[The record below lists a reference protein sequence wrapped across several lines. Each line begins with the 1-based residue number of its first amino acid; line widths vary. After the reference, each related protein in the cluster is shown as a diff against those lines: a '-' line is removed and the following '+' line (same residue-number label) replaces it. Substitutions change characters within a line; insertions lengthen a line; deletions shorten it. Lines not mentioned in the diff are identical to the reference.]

1 MPADSASNAS
11 LPEKYTVESRNVIIQ
26 TINLTKRYGKLVAL
40 NNLHLSIEEGECF
53 GYIGPNG
60 AGKTTT
66 IRILSTLLQP
76 TWGEARVCGHVVGY
90 ESRKIRPLIG
100 YVPDFFGAY
109 EDMVVQEYLEF
120 FAAAYNITGKKRDQ
134 IVGDVLELTDLS
146 HKSDALVDGLSR
158 GMKQRLSIA
167 RVLLHDPKV
176 LMLDEPASGL
186 DPRARIEI
194 RELLKELHRM
204 GKTILISSHILPEL
218 ADLCSSIGI
227 IEQGELI
234 FQGSVREAMRRAQTG
249 TVVHVVT
256 PDDRDQA
263 QQVLANLPNV
273 ESTNARDGEIVLTL
287 TVETT
292 DFSFIA
298 EAMLA
303 NKLRIHEIKQEEVDL
318 EGVFMRLTKGI
329 VQ

>member
-1 MPADSASNAS
+1 M
-11 LPEKYTVESRNVIIQ
+11 IIQ

-120 FAAAYNITGKKRDQ
+120 FASAYDITGKKRDK
-134 IVGDVLELTDLS
+134 IVGDVLELTDLA
-146 HKSDALVDGLSR
+146 HKRDGLVDGLSR

-218 ADLCSSIGI
+218 ADLCTSIGI
-227 IEQGELI
+227 LEQGELV
-234 FQGSVREAMRRAQTG
+234 FQGSVREAVRRAQTG
-249 TVVHVVT
+249 AVVHVVT
-256 PDDRDQA
+256 SPDDQA
-263 QQVLANLPNV
+263 RAQEILAALPKVENV
-273 ESTNARDGEIVLTL
+273 MTRDGEIVLTL
-287 TVETT
+287 SIDTT

-298 EAMLA
+298 EALLA
-303 NKLRIHEIKQEEVDL
+303 NRLRIHEIKQEEVNL
-318 EGVFMRLTKGI
+318 ETAFMRLTKGI

>member
-1 MPADSASNAS
+1 MM
-11 LPEKYTVESRNVIIQ
+11 IQ

-40 NNLHLSIEEGECF
+40 NNLHLNIEEGECF

-66 IRILSTLLQP
+66 IRILGTLLQP

-120 FAAAYNITGKKRDQ
+120 FASAYNIVGDQ
-134 IVGDVLELTDLS
+134 RTRIVGDVLELTDLTF
-146 HKSDALVDGLSR
+146 KRDALVDSLSR

-176 LMLDEPASGL
+176 LLLDEPASGL

-194 RELLKELHRM
+194 RELLKELRRM
-204 GKTILISSHILPEL
+204 GKTIIISSHILHEL
-218 ADLCSSIGI
+218 AELCTSVGI
-227 IEQGELI
+227 IEQGELL
-234 FQGSVREAMRRAQTG
+234 FHGSIAEIVQRARLG
-249 TVVHVVT
+249 TRVHIRVLG
-256 PDDRDQA
+256 RQDQA
-263 QQVLANLPNV
+263 HQILAAVEQVAAV
-273 ESTNARDGEIVLTL
+273 EAENGELVVSLKDDTD
-287 TVETT
+287 
-292 DFSFIA
+292 DFSF
-298 EAMLA
+298 LA
-303 NKLRIHEIKQEEVDL
+303 QRLLSNNFQIHHMKPEEVNL
-318 EGVFMRLTKGI
+318 ETAFMRLTKGM

>member
-1 MPADSASNAS
+1 M
-11 LPEKYTVESRNVIIQ
+11 IQ

-40 NNLHLSIEEGECF
+40 NNLHLNIEEGECF

-66 IRILSTLLQP
+66 IRILATLLQP

-90 ESRKIRPLIG
+90 ESRKIRPMIG

-120 FAAAYNITGKKRDQ
+120 FAAAYGIAGKKRTQ

-146 HKSDALVDGLSR
+146 YKRDGLVDSLSR

-167 RVLLHDPKV
+167 RVLLHDPQV
-176 LMLDEPASGL
+176 LLLDEPASGL

-218 ADLCSSIGI
+218 ADLCTTIGI
-227 IEQGELI
+227 LEQGEMI
-234 FQGSVREAMRRAQTG
+234 YQGSVAEALRRARVG
-249 TVVHVVT
+249 SVVHVVT
-256 PDDRDQA
+256 PDDQERA
-263 QQVLANLPNV
+263 RQVLEKLPGVQAVHVRNGQVVLNLDAD
-273 ESTNARDGEIVLTL
+273 TA
-287 TVETT
+287 

-298 EAMLA
+298 QAMLQS
-303 NKLRIHEIKQEEVDL
+303 NLRISEIKQEEVNL
-318 EGVFMRLTKGI
+318 ETAFMRLTKGI

>member
-1 MPADSASNAS
+1 M
-11 LPEKYTVESRNVIIQ
+11 IQ

-40 NNLHLSIEEGECF
+40 DNLHLNIEEGECF

-66 IRILSTLLQP
+66 IRILATLLQP

-120 FAAAYNITGKKRDQ
+120 FAAAYNITGRKRDQ

-146 HKSDALVDGLSR
+146 YKRDALVDSLSR

-176 LMLDEPASGL
+176 LFLDEPASGL

-194 RELLKELHRM
+194 RALLKELHRM

-218 ADLCSSIGI
+218 ADLCTSIGI
-227 IEQGELI
+227 IERGEMR
-234 FQGSVREAMRRAQTG
+234 FKGSVTEALRRARVG
-249 TVVHVVT
+249 SVVHVKT
-256 PDDRDQA
+256 PDDLERARQA
-263 QQVLANLPNV
+263 IINLPGV
-273 ESTNARDGEIVLTL
+273 QTAEVRDSMVVASLESDTG
-287 TVETT
+287 

-298 EAMLA
+298 QAMLA
-303 NKLRIHEIKQEEVDL
+303 QSLRIHEIKQEEINL
-318 EGVFMRLTKGI
+318 ETAFMRLTQGI

>member
-1 MPADSASNAS
+1 
-11 LPEKYTVESRNVIIQ
+11 VIVQ

-40 NNLHLSIEEGECF
+40 NNLHLNIEEGECF

-76 TWGEARVCGHVVGY
+76 TWGEARVCGLVVGY

-120 FAAAYNITGKKRDQ
+120 FASAYDITGKKRDQ
-134 IVGDVLELTDLS
+134 IVGDVLELTDLTY
-146 HKSDALVDGLSR
+146 KRDALVDSLSR

-176 LMLDEPASGL
+176 LLLDEPASGL

-204 GKTILISSHILPEL
+204 GKTIIISSHILPEL
-218 ADLCSSIGI
+218 ADLCTSIGI
-227 IEQGELI
+227 LEQGEMV
-234 FQGSVREAMRRAQTG
+234 FQGSVREALRRAQIG
-249 TVVHVVT
+249 AVVHVVT
-256 PDDRDQA
+256 PDDQTRA
-263 QQVLANLPNV
+263 QELLAGLPNV
-273 ESTNARDGEIVLTL
+273 ASATIRDGEIILTL
-287 TVETT
+287 SADTT

-298 EAMLA
+298 QAMLQ
-303 NKLRIHEIKQEEVDL
+303 NQFRIHEIKQEDVNL
-318 EGVFMRLTKGI
+318 ETAFMRLTKGI

>member
-1 MPADSASNAS
+1 M
-11 LPEKYTVESRNVIIQ
+11 VQ

-40 NNLHLSIEEGECF
+40 NNLHLNIEEGECF

-66 IRILSTLLQP
+66 LRILATLLQP

-120 FAAAYNITGKKRDQ
+120 FASAYDITGKKRSQ

-146 HKSDALVDGLSR
+146 FKHDALVDSLSR

-176 LMLDEPASGL
+176 LLLDEPASGL

-218 ADLCSSIGI
+218 ADLCTSIGI

-234 FQGSVREAMRRAQTG
+234 YQGSVSDALRRARVG
-249 TVVHVVT
+249 TIVHIVT
-256 PDDRDQA
+256 PDDQA
-263 QQVLANLPNV
+263 RAQGVLEKLPGV
-273 ESTNARDGEIVLTL
+273 RQ
-287 TVETT
+287 VETRNGT
-292 DFSFIA
+292 LIVDLEGDTNDFSFIA
-298 EAMLA
+298 NAMLS
-303 NKLRIHEIKQEEVDL
+303 NKLRINEIKQEDVNL
-318 EGVFMRLTKGI
+318 ETAFMRLTKGI

>member
-1 MPADSASNAS
+1 M
-11 LPEKYTVESRNVIIQ
+11 IIQ

-40 NNLHLSIEEGECF
+40 NNLHLNIEEGECF

-66 IRILSTLLQP
+66 IRILATLLQP
-76 TWGEARVCGHVVGY
+76 TWGEARVCDHVVGY

-120 FAAAYNITGKKRDQ
+120 FASAYNITGKKRTQ

-146 HKSDALVDGLSR
+146 YKHDALVDGLSR

-176 LMLDEPASGL
+176 LLLDEPASGL

-194 RELLKELHRM
+194 RALLKELHRM

-218 ADLCSSIGI
+218 ADLCTSLGI

-234 FQGSVREAMRRAQTG
+234 YQGSVAEALRRARVG
-249 TVVHVVT
+249 TVVHVIT
-256 PDDRDQA
+256 PDDQERARLVLSELPGVHVA
-263 QQVLANLPNV
+263 QMQDGMLVLNLD
-273 ESTNARDGEIVLTL
+273 A
-287 TVETT
+287 ETS

-298 EAMLA
+298 RAMLE
-303 NKLRIHEIKQEEVDL
+303 NKLRVQEIRQEEVNL
-318 EGVFMRLTKGI
+318 ETAFMRLTKGI

>member
-1 MPADSASNAS
+1 MGDRA
-11 LPEKYTVESRNVIIQ
+11 VIIQ

-40 NNLHLSIEEGECF
+40 NNLHLDIEEGECF

-120 FAAAYNITGKKRDQ
+120 FASAYDITGKKRTQ

-146 HKSDALVDGLSR
+146 YKHDALVDSLSR

-167 RVLLHDPKV
+167 RVLLHDPQL

-218 ADLCSSIGI
+218 ADLCTSIGI
-227 IEQGELI
+227 IEQGEMI
-234 FQGSVREAMRRAQTG
+234 FHGSVREAVQRARVG
-249 TVVHVVT
+249 TVVHVIT
-256 PDDRDQA
+256 PDDQERARQILSA
-263 QQVLANLPNV
+263 LPNV
-273 ESTNARDGEIVLTL
+273 EDVRSRDGTLIVNLSK
-287 TVETT
+287 EES

-298 EAMLA
+298 QALLQ
-303 NKLRIHEIKQEEVDL
+303 NQLRIHEIKQEEVNL
-318 EGVFMRLTKGI
+318 ETAFMRLTKGI

>member
-1 MPADSASNAS
+1 
-11 LPEKYTVESRNVIIQ
+11 LIIQ

-40 NNLHLSIEEGECF
+40 NNLHLNIEEGECF

-66 IRILSTLLQP
+66 IRILGTLLQP

-120 FAAAYNITGKKRDQ
+120 FASAYDIVGKKRTQ

-146 HKSDALVDGLSR
+146 FKRDALVDSLSR

-176 LMLDEPASGL
+176 LLLDEPASGL

-218 ADLCSSIGI
+218 ADLCTSIGI
-227 IEQGELI
+227 LERGELL
-234 FQGSVREAMRRAQTG
+234 FQGSVREALRRARIG
-249 TVVHVVT
+249 TTVHVAT
-256 PDDRDQA
+256 PDDQEKTRMT
-263 QQVLANLPNV
+263 LANLPNV
-273 ESTNARDGEIVLTL
+273 ESAAIRDGVVVLNL
-287 TVETT
+287 ENDTT
-292 DFSFIA
+292 DFTFIA
-298 EAMLA
+298 EAMIA
-303 NKLRIHEIKQEEVDL
+303 GGLRIHEIRQEDINL
-318 EGVFMRLTKGI
+318 ETAFMRLTKGV

>member
-1 MPADSASNAS
+1 MIV
-11 LPEKYTVESRNVIIQ
+11 ETV
-26 TINLTKRYGKLVAL
+26 NLTKRYGKLVAL

-66 IRILSTLLQP
+66 IKILATLLQP
-76 TWGEARVCGHVVGY
+76 TWGEARVCGYVVGY

-120 FAAAYNITGKKRDQ
+120 FASAYNIVGDQ
-134 IVGDVLELTDLS
+134 RTRIVGDVLELTDLTY
-146 HKSDALVDGLSR
+146 KQDVLVDSLSR
-158 GMKQRLSIA
+158 GMNQRLSIA
-167 RVLLHDPKV
+167 RVLLHDPR
-176 LMLDEPASGL
+176 LLLLDEPASGL

-218 ADLCSSIGI
+218 ADLCTSIGI
-227 IEQGELI
+227 LEQVEMI
-234 FQGSVREAMRRAQTG
+234 YQGTVAEALRRARVG
-249 TVVHVVT
+249 TVVHVAT
-256 PDDRDQA
+256 PDDQERVR
-263 QQVLANLPNV
+263 QVLAALDGVQSAQLSDGMVVV
-273 ESTNARDGEIVLTL
+273 ELSSD
-287 TVETT
+287 TT

-298 EAMLA
+298 RAMLQ
-303 NKLRIHEIKQEEVDL
+303 NDLRIREIKQEEINL
-318 EGVFMRLTKGI
+318 ETAFMRLTKGI